1 MSQRSKR
8 AAAAEV
14 FRQQNLMTEVAPAAP
29 PIPEE
34 QMANRD
40 TLGEDYFVDDAIEEF
55 ELSAEK
61 ASGVGFPGRLLQQ
74 LDQPSPPTAPKA
86 TAGLPSPSYPYASQE
101 RKRMSSPLSAISSLK
116 TSEELQL
123 EKDPIQVRETGFLLW
138 KRVIVPPNAYVVHTR
153 LGRQEP
159 VTLGLGVSFR
169 YNPATDAY
177 LVVPAAM
184 QTIGVVANCITREKQ
199 GINVLAYVQWQI
211 SDFSV
216 AYRKLDI
223 SDPRDP
229 LGIVNAQLREQA
241 EAAIKD
247 KISTM
252 GVEEVLTD
260 KAPIIEELTRRLS
273 EVTEGRTQTA
283 GGESGEG
290 LGIKIV
296 TVQIK
301 EARVS
306 SQRLWENLQAPF
318 RHEQE
323 KSARLSY
330 LQMQEEIRS
339 RELDTRKIT
348 ETSEAEAQ
356 VEIERIKQSKQ
367 TEGLQLR
374 LEEEEKRFAREQMTR
389 RQQIQLEE
397 ETTLVL
403 EESQRRLA
411 AERARREQEMI
422 LAQLKLEQQEAI
434 ERTRLEAESKAQQ
447 NALRIEQKLREMTD
461 EQRLAAEQAVLEQAR
476 LQRELM
482 LKQANHDYLVQTE
495 AMESQRAAQAL
506 RERLELEQQEAVV
519 RLELE
524 RARLQV
530 QFERQERD
538 AQVARLHQEIRNLMN
553 DRDLQRI
560 LIEKLPE
567 ISQNMPEIHE
577 MRVLQTGDSP
587 FGLADFITQLVV
599 AFDAARTV
607 LKNGTK
613 THGDEN

>member
-1 MSQRSKR
+1 MSQRNKR

-14 FRQQNLMTEVAPAAP
+14 FRQQNMITEVASAAFPAQAEGGEHDSFADDYSSFDDAGLLDNEEDSFSDQAPAGGFSGGSLNAP
-29 PIPEE
+29 PPPP
-34 QMANRD
+34 MPKP
-40 TLGEDYFVDDAIEEF
+40 TTV
-55 ELSAEK
+55 
-61 ASGVGFPGRLLQQ
+61 
-74 LDQPSPPTAPKA
+74 PSPAPSIYPQQAKK
-86 TAGLPSPSYPYASQE
+86 TMSYPV
-101 RKRMSSPLSAISSLK
+101 SSLK

-123 EKDPIQVRETGFLLW
+123 EKEPIQVRETGFWLW
-138 KRVIVPPNAYVVHTR
+138 KRVVVPPNAYVVHTR
-153 LGRQEP
+153 IGKQEP

-184 QTIGVVANCITREKQ
+184 QTIGVVANCITSEKQ

-260 KAPIIEELTRRLS
+260 KALIIEELTRRLS
-273 EVTEGRTQTA
+273 EVTEGRSQSVDSER
-283 GGESGEG
+283 GQG

-323 KSARLSY
+323 KAARLSY
-330 LQMQEEIRS
+330 LQMQEELRS
-339 RELDTRKIT
+339 RELDTRKVT

-356 VEIERIKQSKQ
+356 VEIARIKQSKQ
-367 TEGLQLR
+367 TEGLQVR
-374 LEEEEKRFAREQMTR
+374 LEEEEKRFAREQTTR

-397 ETTLVL
+397 DTTLVA

-411 AERARREQEMI
+411 AERARREQEMN
-422 LAQLKLEQQEAI
+422 LARLEREQQEAL
-434 ERTRLEAESKAQQ
+434 ERTRLEAESEAQQ

-461 EQRLAAEQAVLEQAR
+461 EQRLAAEQATLEQAR
-476 LQRELM
+476 LQRELL
-482 LKQANHDYLVQTE
+482 LKQAEHDYLTQSGTLE
-495 AMESQRAAQAL
+495 NQRMAQAL
-506 RERLELEQQEAVV
+506 LERLEREQQEALAK
-519 RLELE
+519 LELD
-524 RARLQV
+524 RAKLQI

-538 AQVARLHQEIRNLMN
+538 AQIARLHQEIRNLMN

-577 MRVLQTGDSP
+577 MRVLQTGDNQS
-587 FGLADFITQLVV
+587 GLADFITQLLV
-599 AFDAARTV
+599 AFATARTV
-607 LKNGTK
+607 LKNDVNPNT
-613 THGDEN
+613 DEG